1 MGQVFLPE
9 GHPEACTADR
19 GEVLH
24 QRLQL
29 LVVEE
34 VGLTYPDIGVG
45 QRLVDL
51 LRLGLYPL
59 AVFVVLPLLG
69 DLTDVDLR
77 VEVGGEGL
85 VVVTAIAVYDV
96 EVVDLV
102 EVVLRSISREYPR
115 DPWVEATA

>member
-1 MGQVFLPE
+1 M
-9 GHPEACTADR
+9 
-19 GEVLH
+19 
-24 QRLQL
+24 
-29 LVVEE
+29 VEE

-45 QRLVDL
+45 QCLVDL

-69 DLTDVDLR
+69 DLTDVDLG
-77 VEVGGEGL
+77 VEVGSEGL

-96 EVVDLV
+96 EIVDLV